1 MSVKACVLGSPVG
14 HSLSPKLHNHWL
26 KAYGIDGS
34 YVAMETPAD
43 ALREVLGDLAR
54 VGFAG
59 CNLTLPLK
67 ETALGLMDMLDES
80 AKTAGAVNTVVIRD
94 GKMTGYNSDGY
105 GFVES
110 LNAQA
115 PAWNKRHA
123 VIIGAGGAAR
133 GIAAALK
140 GEGVQKFGFICRTPA
155 KAGKVIDDLQLDG
168 GIIAAPPDDTSLL
181 VNCTPCGMAGQPP
194 LGIDI
199 SALPPDAA
207 VCDIVYRPLET
218 PLLAAAMRRGLQTA
232 TGLLMLLHQGR
243 LGFRHWFGTDPAVTP
258 ALEKEIA
265 ACAK

>member
-1 MSVKACVLGSPVG
+1 MSAKACVLGSPVG
-14 HSLSPKLHNHWL
+14 HSLSPQLHNHWL

-34 YVAMETPAD
+34 YVAMETHAA
-43 ALREVLGDLAR
+43 ALREVLSDLVR
-54 VGFAG
+54 IGFAG

-67 ETALGLMDMLDES
+67 ETALAFMDALDES
-80 AKTAGAVNTVVIRD
+80 AKAAGAVNTVVIRD

-105 GFVES
+105 GFAES

-133 GIAAALK
+133 GIAAALNGK
-140 GEGVQKFGFICRTPA
+140 GVEKFSFICRTPA
-155 KAGKVIDDLQLDG
+155 KAEKVIDDLRLNGD
-168 GIIAAPPDDTSLL
+168 IIAAPSDDVSLL

-199 SALPPDAA
+199 STLPPDAT

-218 PLLAAAMRRGLQTA
+218 PLLAAAKQRGLQTA
-232 TGLLMLLHQGR
+232 AGLPMLLHQGR
-243 LGFRHWFGTDPAVTP
+243 LGFKRWFGTDPAVTP